1 MRRIRIKLN
10 RIASLPERKRVGR
23 KIMADLGI
31 KLQMGWNP
39 FTERI
44 APKAYALMFET
55 LDRFLAV
62 KSKDS
67 RDDTIRGYTSYVKI
81 FKKWLLEHGFDEASY
96 VCSFTESDAI
106 DFMDDRDLAVSARTF
121 NNSILFFRVL
131 FNWMIERKYI
141 KENPFMAV
149 KRKPKR
155 LTQKT
160 RRLFTPEEF
169 NELVAWLDEHNVPY
183 LVMALMCYCCFIR
196 PKEREFNIKLYN

>member
-96 VCSFTESDAI
+96 VCSFAESDAI

-121 NNSILFFRVL
+121 NNSILFFPRPL
-131 FNWMIERKYI
+131 QLDDR
-141 KENPFMAV
+141 
-149 KRKPKR
+149 
-155 LTQKT
+155 TQIHQGEPVYGRQT
-160 RRLFTPEEF
+160 QAETPYPETPPP
-169 NELVAWLDEHNVPY
+169 VHS
-183 LVMALMCYCCFIR
+183 
-196 PKEREFNIKLYN
+196 